1 MRLLGKG
8 NGAPNA
14 GEGGGRDPEPP
25 LQPQPALPRRPPV
38 CLHYSS
44 GSGLVS
50 PGLFGPRA
58 VPRAAPR
65 LLFASLPLVLPFP
78 VAAACAGNCP
88 FAISSASHV
97 LAEL

>member
-8 NGAPNA
+8 SGAPNA
-14 GEGGGRDPEPP
+14 GRGERDPEPP

-38 CLHYSS
+38 CLHYGS

-50 PGLFGPRA
+50 PGLFGTRA

-65 LLFASLPLVLPFP
+65 LLFASLPLSLPFP
-78 VAAACAGNCP
+78 LAAACADNRP